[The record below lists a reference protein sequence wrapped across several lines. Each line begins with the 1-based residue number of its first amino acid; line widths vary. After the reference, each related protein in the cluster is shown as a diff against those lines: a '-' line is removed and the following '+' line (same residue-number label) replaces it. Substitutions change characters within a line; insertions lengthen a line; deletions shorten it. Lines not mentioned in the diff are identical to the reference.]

1 MRDATLTLSRS
12 ALLHNMARVRA
23 CAPQSR
29 VLAMVKADAYGHG
42 ASLVASWLSPHV
54 DALGVAF
61 MEEALALRDA
71 GIKTP
76 IALMEGVFNAYE
88 LATARALDMYLVVHQ
103 FQQLDLLE
111 KHPSGPPLTVW
122 LKVDS
127 GMHRLGFTP
136 TEAVKAYQRLEALPS
151 VVRIVLC
158 SHFAAADDITSLQT
172 DRQTAVMNDL
182 AARLPAMPRSFAN
195 SAAILG
201 RPEVHH
207 QWVRPGIMLYG
218 SSPFADRTAN
228 DLDLKP
234 VMTLHSRVIA
244 VRELAAGE
252 AVGYGA
258 TWTSLQPTRLAV
270 VAIGY
275 GDGYPRHAPS
285 GTPVLINGQRYPLVG
300 RVSMD
305 MITVDVSDAPVHTGD
320 HAVLW
325 GEGLPVDE
333 IAAHAGTISYELFCK
348 ITNRVERIWR

>member
-1 MRDATLTLSRS
+1 
-12 ALLHNMARVRA
+12 
-23 CAPQSR
+23 
-29 VLAMVKADAYGHG
+29 
-42 ASLVASWLSPHV
+42 
-54 DALGVAF
+54 
-61 MEEALALRDA
+61 
-71 GIKTP
+71 
-76 IALMEGVFNAYE
+76 
-88 LATARALDMYLVVHQ
+88 
-103 FQQLDLLE
+103 
-111 KHPSGPPLTVW
+111 VW